1 MFTIVKRLL
10 PGADYREELEKL
22 ISENGVRA
30 ATILCA
36 VGSLRQAHL
45 RMADAASGSS
55 FDGPFEIV
63 SCTGTLGIGG
73 LHVHLSLSDKNG
85 KTIGGHLLPGCI
97 VLSTIELV
105 AADFSHEMSFDRQMD
120 RVTGCRELVVVPGA
134 VMET

>member
-1 MFTIVKRLL
+1 MFIIAKRLL
-10 PGADYREELEKL
+10 PGADFREELEKL

-45 RMADAASGSS
+45 RMADAASGSL

-63 SCTGTLGIGG
+63 SCTGTVGVGG

-85 KTIGGHLLPGCI
+85 KTIGGHLLSGCKI
-97 VLSTIELV
+97 LSTIELV
-105 AADFSHEMSFDRQMD
+105 AADLSDEMSFDRQMD
-120 RVTGCRELVVVPGA
+120 KDTGCRELVILKGTVT
-134 VMET
+134 E